1 MKIRD
6 IHVGEIKVPLRKTF
20 KTALRELEVLENVI
34 VKIETDTGNLG
45 YGEGA
50 ITPVITGDTT
60 GSIKWAIMELIKPS
74 LIGLEIK
81 NLEEIM
87 YRINRSLIGN
97 FNAKAAVDM
106 AIYDLYG
113 QLHGA
118 PVYELLGGYRNK
130 ITTDITISVN
140 SPEEMAEDSISAVK
154 KGYET
159 LKVKVGK
166 DWELDIIRL
175 KTIREAV
182 GPDVEI
188 RIDAN
193 QGWTP
198 KEAVKV
204 LIKMEDLGLN
214 IELVEQP
221 VFAKDIKGL
230 KFVTD
235 NVSIPVL
242 ADESVFSPED
252 AINIIE
258 NRAADM
264 LNIKLMKTG
273 GIYNGLKICNIA
285 EVYGIECMLGC
296 MMESKIG
303 LTAAAHLAGGKKI
316 ITKFDL
322 DSPNLLAEDPIIGGV
337 AYNEYDITL
346 SNNKGFGFKE
356 IRNVIYD

>member
-1 MKIRD
+1 MKIKD
-6 IHVGEIKVPLRKTF
+6 IHVGEIKVPLKKTF
-20 KTALRELEVLENVI
+20 KTALRELEVLENVV
-34 VKIETDTGNLG
+34 VKVETDTGNVG

-60 GSIKWAIMELIKPS
+60 GSIKWAIMELIKPN
-74 LIGLEIK
+74 IVGLEI
-81 NLEEIM
+81 NNIEEIM
-87 YRINRSLIGN
+87 YRINKSLIGN

-113 QLHGA
+113 QLHKA

-140 SPEEMAEDSISAVK
+140 SPEEMAEDSIEAIE
-154 KGYET
+154 KGYEV

-166 DWELDIIRL
+166 DWQSDITRL

-182 GPDVEI
+182 GPDIKI

-204 LIKMEDLGLN
+204 LRKMEDLELN

-221 VFAKDIKGL
+221 VYSKDIRGL

-235 NVSIPVL
+235 NVFIPVL
-242 ADESVFSPED
+242 ADESIFSPED

-273 GIYNGLKICNIA
+273 GIYNALKICNIA
-285 EVYGIECMLGC
+285 EVYEIECMLGC

-322 DSPNLLAEDPIIGGV
+322 DSPNLLAVDPIEGGV
-337 AYNEYDITL
+337 IYDEYDITIGNQEGL
-346 SNNKGFGFKE
+346 GFKN

>member
-1 MKIRD
+1 MKIKD
-6 IHVGEIKVPLRKTF
+6 IHVGEIKVPLKKTF
-20 KTALRELEVLENVI
+20 KTALRELEVLENVV
-34 VKIETDTGNLG
+34 VKVETDTGNVG

-60 GSIKWAIMELIKPS
+60 GSIKWAIMELIKPN
-74 LIGLEIK
+74 IVGLEIK
-81 NLEEIM
+81 NIEEIM
-87 YRINRSLIGN
+87 YRINKSLIGN

-113 QLHGA
+113 QLHKA
-118 PVYELLGGYRNK
+118 PVYELLGGYRNQ

-140 SPEEMAEDSISAVK
+140 SPKEMAEDSIEAME
-154 KGYET
+154 KGYEV

-166 DWELDIIRL
+166 DWQSDITRL

-182 GPDVEI
+182 GLDVKI

-204 LIKMEDLGLN
+204 LRKMEDLELN

-221 VFAKDIKGL
+221 VYAKDIRGL

-235 NVSIPVL
+235 NVFTPVL

-273 GIYNGLKICNIA
+273 GIYNAIKICNIA
-285 EVYGIECMLGC
+285 EVYHIECMLGC

-322 DSPNLLAEDPIIGGV
+322 DSPNLLAVDPIEGGV
-337 AYNEYDITL
+337 TYNEYDITIGNQEGL
-346 SNNKGFGFKE
+346 GFKD

>member
-1 MKIRD
+1 MKIKD
-6 IHVGEIKVPLRKTF
+6 IHVGEIKVPLKKTF
-20 KTALRELEVLENVI
+20 KTALRKLDVLENVV
-34 VKIETDTGNLG
+34 VKVETDTGNIG

-60 GSIKWAIMELIKPS
+60 GSIKWAIMELIKPNI
-74 LIGLEIK
+74 IGLNIK
-81 NLEEIM
+81 NIEEIM
-87 YRINRSLIGN
+87 YRVNNSLIGN

-113 QLHGA
+113 QLHNA
-118 PVYELLGGYRNK
+118 PVYELLGGYRDE

-140 SPEEMAEDSISAVK
+140 SPEEMVEDSIEAVD
-154 KGYET
+154 KGYEI

-166 DWELDIIRL
+166 DWHLDIERL
-175 KTIREAV
+175 KAIREAV
-182 GPDVEI
+182 GKDVKI

-193 QGWTP
+193 QGWSP

-204 LIKMEDLGLN
+204 LRKIEELELD

-221 VFAKDIKGL
+221 VHAKDIKGL
-230 KFVTD
+230 KFVTE
-235 NVSIPVL
+235 NVSTPVL
-242 ADESVFSPED
+242 ADESVFSPKD

-273 GIYNGLKICNIA
+273 GIYNALKICNIA
-285 EVYGIECMLGC
+285 EVYDIECMLGC

-316 ITKFDL
+316 ISKFDL
-322 DSPNLLAEDPIIGGV
+322 DSPNLLAEDPIEGGV
-337 AYNEYDITL
+337 AYNEYNITIGNGEGL
-346 SNNKGFGFKE
+346 GFKE
-356 IRNVIYD
+356 IKNVIYD

>member
-1 MKIRD
+1 LKIKD
-6 IHVGEIKVPLRKTF
+6 IHVGEIKVSLKKTF
-20 KTALRELEVLENVI
+20 KTALRELDVLENVI
-34 VKIETDTGNLG
+34 VRIETDTDHVG

-60 GSIKWAIMELIKPS
+60 GSIKWAIMELIKPNI
-74 LIGLEIK
+74 IGLEIK
-81 NLEEIM
+81 NIEEIM
-87 YRINRSLIGN
+87 YRINKSLVGN
-97 FNAKAAVDM
+97 SNAKAAVDM
-106 AIYDLYG
+106 AVYDLYG
-113 QLHGA
+113 QLHKA

-140 SPEEMAEDSISAVK
+140 SPEEMAEDSILAVK

-166 DWELDIIRL
+166 DWELDITRL
-175 KTIREAV
+175 KAIREAV
-182 GPDVEI
+182 GPNIRI

-204 LIKMEDLGLN
+204 LTNMEDLGLN

-221 VFAKDIKGL
+221 VYAKDIKGL

-264 LNIKLMKTG
+264 VNIKLMKTG
-273 GIYNGLKICNIA
+273 GIYNALKICNIA

-303 LTAAAHLAGGKKI
+303 LTAASHLAGGKKV

-322 DSPNLLAEDPIIGGV
+322 DSPNLLAEDPIKGGV
-337 AYNEYDITL
+337 VYDEYNIRL
-346 SNNKGFGFKE
+346 NNSDGLGFRE
-356 IRNVIYD
+356 IKNVIYD